1 MSIGFPFTLSTRYPV
16 AYSHIRYMGSV
27 SFFSKIFGGGTETSG
42 ETAQTIKGRI
52 DRRSSGL
59 KEFMRNIAGQEG
71 LSVLDLGATS
81 ATNISFLTNLG
92 HALYTEDVLT
102 SAWDSDLQTK
112 GEDGKPTVD
121 VNRFLAENMKFQGRS
136 FDAVLC
142 WDVADYLP
150 EPLVKPVFEKLCTA
164 MKPGGSLLAF
174 FHTKDAGPDAPYYRY
189 HLAGQDMLQLQP
201 ATKGNAPQFRL
212 QRAFNNR
219 HIENLFRDFAS
230 LKFFLAR
237 DNVREVIVVR

>member
-1 MSIGFPFTLSTRYPV
+1 M
-16 AYSHIRYMGSV
+16 ASV
-27 SFFSKIFGGGTETSG
+27 SFFSKIFGGGAQEAVDTS
-42 ETAQTIKGRI
+42 QNVKGRI

-81 ATNISFLTNLG
+81 ATNIAFLTNLG
-92 HALYTEDVLT
+92 HALYTEDVLA
-102 SAWDSDLQTK
+102 SAWDADLKST
-112 GEDGKPTVD
+112 GEDGKPSVD
-121 VNRFLAENMKFQGRS
+121 VARFLSENMKFQGRS

-150 EPLVKPVFEKLCTA
+150 ESLVKPVFEKLCSV
-164 MKPGGSLLAF
+164 MKPGGTLLAF
-174 FHTKDAGPDAPYYRY
+174 FHTKDAGPNAPYYRY